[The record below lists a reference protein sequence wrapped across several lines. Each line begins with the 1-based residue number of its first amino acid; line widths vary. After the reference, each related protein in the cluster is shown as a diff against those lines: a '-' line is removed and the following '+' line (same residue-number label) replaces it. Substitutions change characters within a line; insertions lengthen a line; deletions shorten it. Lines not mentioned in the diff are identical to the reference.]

1 MANKIVKKSHSEMFL
16 SWSLKTLKFTKFAV
30 DTLIRYLLW
39 VSWKRTVFIAL
50 LVGVYFKSTF
60 ESSLLMTK
68 ITRKAET
75 SKCAQL
81 GPDLAL
87 FSGVGKRRAK
97 VFIENNTTLNSFWET
112 SKVNNKKDSIWE
124 NENENSPFILY
135 LLAKH
140 CHF

>member
-1 MANKIVKKSHSEMFL
+1 
-16 SWSLKTLKFTKFAV
+16 
-30 DTLIRYLLW
+30 
-39 VSWKRTVFIAL
+39 
-50 LVGVYFKSTF
+50 
-60 ESSLLMTK
+60 MTK

-112 SKVNNKKDSIWE
+112 SKVNNKKESIWE
-124 NENENSPFILY
+124 NENENSPLQVTI
-135 LLAKH
+135 
-140 CHF
+140 HFVFTGKTLPFLNLNRFDSTNN